1 MLHSYPKTENL
12 SGSRSSVLLDSFY
25 KYVNNPDRVLDV
37 LAPILKDHAKRVR
50 EEQELRLTRR
60 ENKYRTDLDEFLKHV
75 DWKNNLF
82 LAIVIASRKLNDYRP
97 DKDRDIGRKIEIL
110 LNMNLNINNDFYV
123 PETEHTMLVED
134 AIKNS
139 YPISNY
145 SNILANLGYQEVKRL
160 YEIYSGFFSSGS
172 YVAEEIIG
180 KIVSE
185 IARISTERPE
195 VLNRDYR
202 ELYDLIEQMKERALV
217 FDNLINVVEN
227 FLSK

>member
-12 SGSRSSVLLDSFY
+12 SGSKSSVLLDSFY
-25 KYVNNPDRVLDV
+25 KYVNNPNRVLDV
-37 LAPILKDHAKRVR
+37 LAPILKDHAKRVKD
-50 EEQELRLTRR
+50 ELLTLTR
-60 ENKYRTDLDEFLKHV
+60 ENRYGADLDESLKYV

-82 LAIVIASRKLNDYRP
+82 LAIVIASGKLNDYRP
-97 DKDRDIGRKIEIL
+97 DRDGDIGSKIKIL
-110 LNMNLNINNDFYV
+110 LNMNLNINNNFYV
-123 PETEHTMLVED
+123 PETEHHMLVED
-134 AIKNS
+134 AIKNN

-145 SNILANLGYQEVKRL
+145 SNILAKLSYQQVKRL
-160 YEIYSGFFSSGS
+160 YKIYSGFFDSGV
-172 YVAEEIIG
+172 YIAEEIIG

-202 ELYDLIEQMKERALV
+202 ELYNLIEQMKERALV
-217 FDNLINVVEN
+217 FNNLINVVGD

>member
-37 LAPILKDHAKRVR
+37 VAPILKEHAKHVR
-50 EEQELRLTRR
+50 EELLRLTR
-60 ENKYRTDLDEFLKHV
+60 ENEYRTDLDEFLKHV

-82 LAIVIASRKLNDYRP
+82 LAIVIASSKSNKYRP
-97 DKDRDIGRKIEIL
+97 DKDRDIGDKIEIL
-110 LNMNLNINNDFYV
+110 LKMNLNINNNFYI
-123 PETEHTMLVED
+123 PEAEHHILVED
-134 AIKNS
+134 AIKNI

-145 SNILANLGYQEVKRL
+145 SNILSKLSYEEVKRL
-160 YEIYSGFFSSGS
+160 YEIYTGFFNSGI
-172 YVAEEIIG
+172 YIAEEIIG

-202 ELYDLIEQMKERALV
+202 ELYNLIEQMKERALV
-217 FDNLINVVEN
+217 FNNLINVVGN